1 MANFKTFDSRFQRVM
16 RTIIGI
22 AFASISVGLAAAEE
36 KVEPVE
42 LNDIRGM
49 RYCEFLLIFD
59 DRIDV
64 YNTSDSAGCPE
75 DLFKAI
81 DVAKL
86 AEAHGANKAQLNGP
100 HFWAMDE
107 QTLGMGGTKTFSG
120 IEARYA
126 ASLPLSAIGAGTGS
140 DPYKPYTAAKQQTMI
155 FKAGNPVYELV
166 DPDGNTYALNA
177 YGAEVK
183 DGDPANLANQLKP
196 AEGWSFKVNTPS
208 EDLTIEGSTDEPVQM
223 VGDDFHQYY
232 TRFGTAAQ

>member
-1 MANFKTFDSRFQRVM
+1 MAYFIAFDPRPKLAI

-36 KVEPVE
+36 KVEPVD
-42 LNDIRGM
+42 LSDIRGM
-49 RYCEFLLIFD
+49 RYCEFLLIYD

-75 DLFKAI
+75 DLWKAI

-86 AEAHGANKAQLNGP
+86 AEAHGVNKAQLNGP

-107 QTLGMGGTKTFSG
+107 QTLGMGETKTFAG

-126 ASLPLSAIGAGTGS
+126 ASLPLSAIGVGTGS

-183 DGDPANLANQLKP
+183 DGDPANLSQQLSP
-196 AEGWSFKVNTPS
+196 AEGWSFKVSTPT
-208 EDLTIEGSTDEPVQM
+208 EDLTIEGSTDVPVQM

-232 TRFGTAAQ
+232 TRFGTVTQ